1 MEDLSNEILYEIFDY
16 LDGCQIYEAFLNL
29 NIRFQNLLINP
40 YLLLKINL
48 CSNEPMIIEHNCV
61 NIINS
66 NKSHIISLNL
76 SSTTASK
83 YFPKFVII
91 NSLFNHLQSLAIN
104 GIAEYILQLLLGQLI
119 YLPYFYSLIISA
131 IGSLES
137 FDIIYQSIFRLPFLK
152 YNKLSYGPWK
162 VPVKLPFATNEEF
175 CSIKYLNIDIDIA
188 FNELISILSYTP
200 QLRHL
205 TCRHLFNS
213 SLNIN
218 QEPMITLPNLTH
230 IDMNKC
236 RLQFIEFEIF
246 IKLISLKLQVLH
258 FTTSEN
264 IDYLDADR
272 WQTLIL
278 QYIPQLRIFEF
289 AYEENISNNF
299 QLDLHH
305 YDIKKFTSS
314 FWKERKWYFELETD
328 SSYSISNRIIYLIHS
343 YK

>member
-1 MEDLSNEILYEIFDY
+1 M
-16 LDGCQIYEAFLNL
+16 

-48 CSNEPMIIEHNCV
+48 CSNEPFIIEHNCV

-83 YFPKFVII
+83 YFPKFII
-91 NSLFNHLQSLAIN
+91 IDSLFNHLQSLAIN
-104 GIAEYILQLLLGQLI
+104 GIAEYTLQLLLGQLI

-137 FDIIYQSIFRLPFLK
+137 FDIIYRSIFRLPFLK

-162 VPVKLPFATNEEF
+162 VPVKLPFARNEQF
-175 CSIKYLNIDIDIA
+175 SSIKYLNIDIDIA

-200 QLRHL
+200 QIRHL
-205 TCRHLFNS
+205 TCRYLFNT
-213 SLNIN
+213 SLDIN
-218 QEPMITLPNLTH
+218 REIIFTLPNLTH
-230 IDMNKC
+230 INMNKC
-236 RLQFIEFEIF
+236 RLQFVEFEIF
-246 IKLISLKLQVLH
+246 IKLISLKLQVLR

-264 IDYLDADR
+264 IDFLDADR
-272 WQTLIL
+272 WQILIL

-305 YDIKKFTSS
+305 NNIKQFTSS
-314 FWKERKWYFELETD
+314 FWKERKWYFQLEID
-328 SSYSISNRIIYLIHS
+328 SSSSINNRIIYLIHS